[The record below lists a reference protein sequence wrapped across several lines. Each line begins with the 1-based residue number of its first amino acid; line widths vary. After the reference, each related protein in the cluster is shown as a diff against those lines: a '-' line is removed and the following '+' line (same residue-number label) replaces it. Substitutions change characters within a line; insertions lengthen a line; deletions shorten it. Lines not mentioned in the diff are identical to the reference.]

1 MRTGG
6 AARSIPAAMVEAAA
20 RTAHERSVRE
30 KGITGL
36 VLPWSDLHPAARKYW
51 LNRAAEDLGAAL
63 GVCEVHEQW
72 QATLD
77 EGQGYPCS
85 GWWLSSRRAE
95 ATQIFKW
102 AKSPLTRW
110 ERRWVY
116 ATPPEPEE
124 PKLRGGLPHT
134 CAGDPAAE
142 CDVATD
148 ALAVR
153 RREDR

>member
-1 MRTGG
+1 MVETAPPRV
-6 AARSIPAAMVEAAA
+6 MVEAAA

-36 VLPWSDLHPAARKYW
+36 VLPWSDLHPDAREYW
-51 LNRAAEDLGAAL
+51 LNRAAEDLAAAL
-63 GVCEVHEQW
+63 SVCEVHEEW

-85 GWWLSSRRAE
+85 GWWRLSRRAQ

-116 ATPPEPEE
+116 ATPPEPEG
-124 PKLRGGLPHT
+124 PRGRLPHT
-134 CAGDPAAE
+134 GGSDPDGACHA
-142 CDVATD
+142 CDVAED
-148 ALAVR
+148 AAAV